1 MPMLKHY
8 LDEMPGVALQS
19 FWDDID
25 GVISGSKER
34 LGYPTQKPLAL
45 LDRIIRASSNP
56 GDVILD
62 AFCGC
67 GTALVSAQNLDRKW
81 IGIDISPTSCRVMAN
96 RLQEVCK
103 LREGEDF
110 WVRDLPKTTE
120 QLRAYPP
127 FEFENWAVNALNT
140 VVVNGHAIG
149 NKAKVGDKGID
160 GRIYPASV
168 EKAKKAGRDLLGEID
183 VWFPV
188 QVKQK
193 DKVGRPE
200 VDQFE
205 TAMRRQGREKGF
217 FVAFGY
223 SSDALKEME
232 RVMRSGEL
240 EIIPITVDEIL
251 SEERMIRV

>member
-1 MPMLKHY
+1 M
-8 LDEMPGVALQS
+8 
-19 FWDDID
+19 
-25 GVISGSKER
+25 
-34 LGYPTQKPLAL
+34 
-45 LDRIIRASSNP
+45 LDRIIKASSNP
-56 GDVILD
+56 GDVVLD

-67 GTALVSAQNLDRKW
+67 GTALVSAQNNGRKW
-81 IGIDISPTSCRVMAN
+81 IGIDISPTSCRVMAD
-96 RLQEVCK
+96 RLNSVCK
-103 LREGEDF
+103 LREGQDF
-110 WVRDLPKTTE
+110 WVRDLPKTAE

-149 NKAKVGDKGID
+149 NKAKVGDMGID

-168 EKAKKAGRDLLGEID
+168 EKGKKTGKDLFGD
-183 VWFPV
+183 TDKWFPV

-205 TAMRRQGREKGF
+205 TAMRRQGRDKGF

-223 SSDALKEME
+223 SSDAMKEID

-240 EIIPITVDEIL
+240 EIIAITVEEIL
-251 SEERMIRV
+251 SEERHIRV